1 MSENTVNIPAE
12 NAAEETFEQKS
23 YKIYEKKTH
32 KVGKIWSAFALVLML
47 SVPLAICLYFNVTP
61 PWNTFWQGLL
71 GVVMIYLPVGIIEF
85 VTYAPMVGSGSSYLM
100 FVTGNLTNLKI
111 PCAVNAMRIADVKS
125 GTQEGDIVSTISI
138 AVSAI
143 VTDIIIILG
152 VIGISFL
159 RPVLEAPVMQPAF
172 NNVLPALFGALGIV
186 WLRKYYKI
194 AIVPALVML
203 AAFIIVPARYVGIMV
218 PVGAILAIV
227 CARFLYKRG
236 KI

>member
-1 MSENTVNIPAE
+1 MSENITNMPEEQVV
-12 NAAEETFEQKS
+12 EETFEQKS
-23 YKIYEKKTH
+23 YRIYEKKTH
-32 KVGKIWSAFALVLML
+32 KVGKIWSAIALLLML
-47 SVPLAICLYFNVTP
+47 SVPTAICIYFNVMP

-71 GVVMIYLPVGIIEF
+71 GVVMIYLPVGLIEF

-111 PCAVNAMRIADVKS
+111 PCAVNAMSVAEVKS
-125 GTQEGDIVSTISI
+125 GTQEGDIISTISI

-143 VTDIIIILG
+143 VTDLIIIIG
-152 VIGISFL
+152 VIGISYL

-172 NNVLPALFGALGIV
+172 DNVLPALFGALGIV

-194 AIVPALVML
+194 AVIPAIFMLLIFIVA
-203 AAFIIVPARYVGIMV
+203 PARIVGILV
-218 PVGAILAIV
+218 PVGAVIAIV
-227 CARFLYKRG
+227 CARYLYKRG